1 MGCGC
6 NKKINGQVIQ
16 QGATAGRR
24 AVYQVVKNG
33 QVLSEF
39 GTPMEARRAA
49 SEAGA
54 RVRIISQPVTSAVT

>member
-6 NKKINGQVIQ
+6 NKKRAEGVIS
-16 QGATAGRR
+16 GTAAGRR
-24 AVYQVVKNG
+24 AVYQVVKDG
-33 QVLSEF
+33 TVLSEF

-54 RVRIISQPVTSAVT
+54 RVRITSQPITAVVS